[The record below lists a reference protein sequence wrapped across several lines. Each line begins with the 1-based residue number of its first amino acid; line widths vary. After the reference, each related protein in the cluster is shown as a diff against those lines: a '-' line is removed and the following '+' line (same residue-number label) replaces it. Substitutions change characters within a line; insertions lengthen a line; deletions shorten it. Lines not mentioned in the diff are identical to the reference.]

1 MQDITDDNLKGVIE
15 AAIFAAN
22 KPLSL
27 SQIKQGLLANYNVKR
42 RRLTAI
48 IAELK
53 ADYKNRGVELI
64 EVASGFR
71 FQVVEKYSDD
81 LSIYHQEKAPKFS
94 RAMLETLALIAYK
107 QPITRGEIEDIRG
120 VAVSSHITKTLL
132 EREWIKTVGQKEVPG
147 RPVLYATT
155 KEFLDYFSLK
165 SLAQLPEL
173 MPIADLEITELSQEP
188 LADSKNSTKNTTPI
202 AESEI

>member
-1 MQDITDDNLKGVIE
+1 MQTITDDSLKSLVE

-22 KPLSL
+22 KPLTL
-27 SQIKQGLLANYNVKR
+27 SKLKQGLLANYNVKHQ
-42 RRLTAI
+42 RLAVI

-53 ADYKNRGVELI
+53 DDYKNRGIELV

-71 FQVVEKYSDD
+71 FQVVDKYNDD

-107 QPITRGEIEDIRG
+107 QPITRGEIEEIRG

-173 MPIADLEITELSQEP
+173 MPIADLEITELSQEA
-188 LADSKNSTKNTTPI
+188 LVSSKISTNNTTPI

>member
-1 MQDITDDNLKGVIE
+1 MQTIKDDSLKSLVE

-22 KPLSL
+22 KPLTL
-27 SQIKQGLLANYNVKR
+27 SKLKQGLLANYNVKHQ
-42 RRLTAI
+42 RLAVI

-53 ADYKNRGVELI
+53 DDYKNRGIELV

-71 FQVVEKYSDD
+71 FQVVDKYNDD

-107 QPITRGEIEDIRG
+107 QPITRGEIEEIRG
-120 VAVSSHITKTLL
+120 VAVSSHIT
-132 EREWIKTVGQKEVPG
+132 KTVGQKEVPG

-173 MPIADLEITELSQEP
+173 MPIADLEITELSQEA
-188 LADSKNSTKNTTPI
+188 LVSSKISTNNTTPI